1 MGEAA
6 EQAVDVGLVVSGAG
20 ENAAGTGK
28 RQERRKG
35 EVSEVGLQADQ
46 TKVRGLHNHGRTVRL

>member
-1 MGEAA
+1 MELGRAHK
-6 EQAVDVGLVVSGAG
+6 G